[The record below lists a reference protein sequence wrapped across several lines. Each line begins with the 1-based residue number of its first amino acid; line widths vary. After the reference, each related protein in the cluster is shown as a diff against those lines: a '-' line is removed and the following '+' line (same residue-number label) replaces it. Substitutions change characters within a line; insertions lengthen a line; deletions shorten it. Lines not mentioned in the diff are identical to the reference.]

1 MMTLEKNLDQGMNF
15 QGRAWRE
22 GNLRREKDGYKSSG
36 MKHEIRSSYA
46 QSIHWMNAEDVGES
60 NVASVQ
66 AAELGQENTEKD
78 FNAKIVSWYLT
89 PRQ

>member
-1 MMTLEKNLDQGMNF
+1 MT
-15 QGRAWRE
+15 
-22 GNLRREKDGYKSSG
+22 
-36 MKHEIRSSYA
+36 
-46 QSIHWMNAEDVGES
+46 AEDVGES